1 MENEKKIQIKIDGN
15 TCSIN
20 YPDES
25 QILKSK
31 ISGQSSLC
39 ASLTNIEDLTLTISK
54 TTEDFI
60 NNNSININKK
70 NIKSYNINS
79 NEKSKLE
86 ITNVSVFN
94 SDKKNE
100 TSSYKKTPINQF
112 NNIQNIDEKNN
123 NNSNSNKMYEKD
135 LKDSVIKKLNFDLCD
150 SVKETETV
158 KNKQE
163 ESKSSFTDNISKNLN
178 ERYFMHEKN
187 INNNNNNSIIITN
200 NNENENNKSNNIATN
215 SFEIINKNE
224 NENSNGKYITVN
236 KSLKYFK
243 NRCKSFNKDRKI
255 NNRISVDSN
264 GSSQYNK
271 NINQENS
278 AKNIIVN
285 INNNLFQ
292 NNSNSKITVNKSNFI
307 INEHININSNTNLYN
322 DYIEKKEK
330 LKMYFDKYYESKC
343 SIKTSNLKL
352 KAGNNL
358 FQLKK
363 EQKLNQLIKI
373 EENSEIEEK
382 SNNNN
387 NNLISNKDYILK
399 TNKKL
404 FPQLSSANSFNN
416 SNSKKKLGMVQLSST
431 KKNYYFQ
438 TPSTSNIKGGNSTTS
453 TKKSTFSS
461 DLNSP
466 IISISSN
473 KTGSAPRIDNKD
485 IITKLYYNNSSSK
498 DIIHNKENENL
509 NNNKMKRK
517 KSDFI
522 VDREIEAVKYFLK
535 KHNTDL
541 KNVMRI
547 NNKKIQT
554 LLNGK
559 NINHTHFFNNN
570 TVNKFNEINEFKQFI
585 QKNQFDKEL
594 LKTIKKKGSFH

>member
-39 ASLTNIEDLTLTISK
+39 CSLNNLDDLTLTISK

-60 NNNSININKK
+60 NNNSNNINKK
-70 NIKSYNINS
+70 SIKAYNINS

-100 TSSYKKTPINQF
+100 ASSIKNTPINQI
-112 NNIQNIDEKNN
+112 NNFQNLNEKNN
-123 NNSNSNKMYEKD
+123 NNSNKIYEKD

-150 SVKETETV
+150 SVKETEIV
-158 KNKQE
+158 NKKQE
-163 ESKSSFTDNISKNLN
+163 ENKSSFTDNISKNLN
-178 ERYFMHEKN
+178 ERYFIHEKN
-187 INNNNNNSIIITN
+187 INNNSIIITN
-200 NNENENNKSNNIATN
+200 NNDNENNKSNNIVTN
-215 SFEIINKNE
+215 SFENINK

-285 INNNLFQ
+285 INNNLIQ

-307 INEHININSNTNLYN
+307 INKHININSNNNQYN
-322 DYIEKKEK
+322 EYIDKKEK
-330 LKMYFDKYYESKC
+330 LKMYFGKYYESKC
-343 SIKTSNLKL
+343 DLKSSNLKL
-352 KAGNNL
+352 KSGNNL
-358 FQLKK
+358 FQSKK
-363 EQKLNQLIKI
+363 EQKLNQLIKV
-373 EENSEIEEK
+373 EENSEEK
-382 SNNNN
+382 PNNNN
-387 NNLISNKDYILK
+387 NFNSNKDYILK
-399 TNKKL
+399 TNKKI
-404 FPQLSSANSFNN
+404 FPQLSSANSFNS
-416 SNSKKKLGMVQLSST
+416 SNNKKKSGMIQLSST

-453 TKKSTFSS
+453 TKKSKFSS

-498 DIIHNKENENL
+498 DIIQNKENENL
-509 NNNKMKRK
+509 NNTKLKR

-522 VDREIEAVKYFLK
+522 IDREIEVVKYFLK

-559 NINHTHFFNNN
+559 NNNHTNFFNNN

>member
-1 MENEKKIQIKIDGN
+1 MENEKKIQIKIDGD

-39 ASLTNIEDLTLTISK
+39 GSFTNIDDLTLTISK

-60 NNNSININKK
+60 NNNSININKN
-70 NIKSYNINS
+70 NINQYNINS

-94 SDKKNE
+94 SDKKNDI
-100 TSSYKKTPINQF
+100 SSYKKTPINQ
-112 NNIQNIDEKNN
+112 NNNFQNLNDKNN
-123 NNSNSNKMYEKD
+123 NNNKIYEKN

-158 KNKQE
+158 KEKEEENK
-163 ESKSSFTDNISKNLN
+163 STITDNISKNLN
-178 ERYFMHEKN
+178 ERYFVHEKN
-187 INNNNNNSIIITN
+187 INNNNNSIITTN
-200 NNENENNKSNNIATN
+200 NYDNENNKSNNIVTN

-264 GSSQYNK
+264 GSSQINK
-271 NINQENS
+271 YINQENS
-278 AKNIIVN
+278 AKNILVN

-307 INEHININSNTNLYN
+307 INEHININGNNNQYN
-322 DYIEKKEK
+322 NYIEKKEK

-343 SIKTSNLKL
+343 SIKASNLKL
-352 KAGNNL
+352 KTGNNL

-373 EENSEIEEK
+373 EENSETEEK

-387 NNLISNKDYILK
+387 LVSNKDSILK

-404 FPQLSSANSFNN
+404 FPQLSSTNSFNN
-416 SNSKKKLGMVQLSST
+416 SNCKKRLGMAQLSST

-438 TPSTSNIKGGNSTTS
+438 TPSTSNIKSGNSTTS
-453 TKKSTFSS
+453 TKKSTFS

-485 IITKLYYNNSSSK
+485 FITKLYYNNSSSK
-498 DIIHNKENENL
+498 DIIQNKENENL
-509 NNNKMKRK
+509 NNTKMKRK

-522 VDREIEAVKYFLK
+522 VDREIEAVKYYLK

-554 LLNGK
+554 ILNGK

-570 TVNKFNEINEFKQFI
+570 AVNKFNEINEFKQFI

>member
-31 ISGQSSLC
+31 ISGQSSFC
-39 ASLTNIEDLTLTISK
+39 GSFTNIDDLTLTISK

-60 NNNSININKK
+60 NNNSNNLNKK
-70 NIKSYNINS
+70 YINVYNKNS
-79 NEKSKLE
+79 DEKSKLE
-86 ITNVSVFN
+86 ITNVSVFY

-100 TSSYKKTPINQF
+100 TSSYKKTPINQI
-112 NNIQNIDEKNN
+112 NNFQNLNEKNDN
-123 NNSNSNKMYEKD
+123 NNSNKIYEKD

-150 SVKETETV
+150 SVNETETV
-158 KNKQE
+158 KKKQE
-163 ESKSSFTDNISKNLN
+163 ENKSSFTDNISKNLN
-178 ERYFMHEKN
+178 ERYFIHEKN
-187 INNNNNNSIIITN
+187 VNNNSIIITN
-200 NNENENNKSNNIATN
+200 NNDNENIKSNHLVTN
-215 SFEIINKNE
+215 SFENINKNE
-224 NENSNGKYITVN
+224 NSNNKYITVN
-236 KSLKYFK
+236 KSLKYFR

-271 NINQENS
+271 NNNQENS
-278 AKNIIVN
+278 SKNIIVN
-285 INNNLFQ
+285 INNNLLQ
-292 NNSNSKITVNKSNFI
+292 NNSNPKIIVNKSNFI
-307 INEHININSNTNLYN
+307 INEHININGNNNQYN
-322 DYIEKKEK
+322 EYLEKKEK
-330 LKMYFDKYYESKC
+330 LKKYFDKYYESKC

-352 KAGNNL
+352 KTGNNL
-358 FQLKK
+358 LQLKK
-363 EQKLNQLIKI
+363 DQKLNQLIKI
-373 EENSEIEEK
+373 EENSGEK
-382 SNNNN
+382 SNNTNFN
-387 NNLISNKDYILK
+387 SNKDYILK
-399 TNKKL
+399 TNDKKL
-404 FPQLSSANSFNN
+404 FPQLSSTNSFNN
-416 SNSKKKLGMVQLSST
+416 SNTKKRSGIIQLSST

-453 TKKSTFSS
+453 TKKSKFSR

-473 KTGSAPRIDNKD
+473 KTSSAPRIENKD

-498 DIIHNKENENL
+498 EIIQNKENENI
-509 NNNKMKRK
+509 NNKKLKRK
-517 KSDFI
+517 NDFI
-522 VDREIEAVKYFLK
+522 IDREIEVVKNFLK

-559 NINHTHFFNNN
+559 NANHTNLFNNN
-570 TVNKFNEINEFKQFI
+570 TINKFNEIKEFRQFI